1 MVNQRVIG
9 LGERGMN
16 LIARPRFVG
25 NDHDARCHGGKGSTG
40 TTASTFRS
48 RHRRLPCPLVLRR
61 LALLFIAIGAAAG
74 FAPASAREYLAG
86 PVVVADVR
94 GPLDQRALDFL
105 AGAVRTEDAQLVVFK
120 LDNVGVASGSMTEL
134 ITTIETSA
142 TPIVTWVGP
151 DGAVAYG
158 EVAQLLQYFAVVGA
172 APGAGIG
179 YLASDPSTQDEKS
192 VPPPWHDLNE
202 VEVVIEDDESHPGVD
217 VVQPT
222 IGQFIAELDGM
233 DVRTKLGNV
242 TLETATEAKLDDG
255 TPVTVSSVEIRFLKP
270 TLLTRFLRLGTR
282 PDAAFFFLLAGLA
295 VAAFEFYAAGAGI
308 AAAVAVVS
316 LFLAGYGF
324 ATLPMNWWAVVMA
337 VVGLGLYTWDF
348 QRHELGIR
356 SIVGTVLMI
365 WGGLMFVGG
374 SPQIGTNWWAVLL
387 TVAGIMLFYLF
398 AMTTIVRSR
407 FGTPTIGR
415 DYLVGSSGVAETVLE
430 PDGFV
435 VIDGARW
442 RARAHRAVTIGPGS
456 PIEVL
461 AVEGI
466 TLQVGP
472 RDPAD

>member
-1 MVNQRVIG
+1 V
-9 LGERGMN
+9 L
-16 LIARPRFVG
+16 
-25 NDHDARCHGGKGSTG
+25 K
-40 TTASTFRS
+40 
-48 RHRRLPCPLVLRR
+48 RLS
-61 LALLFIAIGAAAG
+61 LLCLTIGAVLSV
-74 FAPASAREYLAG
+74 APASAQDYQAG

-105 AGAVRTEDAQLVVFK
+105 ADAVRTEDAQLVVFK
-120 LDNVGVASGSMTEL
+120 VDNVGVASGSLPEL
-134 ITTIETSA
+134 VATIDTSA
-142 TPIVTWVGP
+142 TPVVAWVGP

-158 EVAQLLQYFAVVGA
+158 EVARLLDHMAVVGA
-172 APGAGIG
+172 AQGARVG
-179 YLASDPSTQDEKS
+179 YLPQAETDRAELSR
-192 VPPPWHDLNE
+192 LNGAD
-202 VEVVIEDDESHPGVD
+202 VVIEDKTSLESITI
-217 VVQPT
+217 VQPT
-222 IGQFIAELDGM
+222 IGQFIAALDGM
-233 DVRTKLGNV
+233 EVETQLGNV
-242 TLETATEAKLDDG
+242 TLETATEVKLDDG

-270 TLLTRFLRLGTR
+270 TLLSRFLRLGTR

-308 AAAVAVVS
+308 AAAVAALA

-337 VVGLGLYTWDF
+337 VLGVGLYTWDF

-356 SIVGTVLMI
+356 SIVGTGLMI

-374 SPQIGTNWWAVLL
+374 PPQISTNWWAVLL

-415 DYLVGSSGVAETVLE
+415 EYLVGSNGVAETVLE
-430 PDGFV
+430 PDGVV

-442 RARAHRAVTIGPGS
+442 RARTHRAGAIEPGS

-472 RDPAD
+472 QERPG